1 MNKWLTLLLFT
12 CTTAL
17 CQERLPLVG
26 RVLAGAMAA
35 EGFFVINKATGAEVK
50 TDAAGNFTLPAIA
63 GDKIAV
69 YSSKINVRDF
79 TISDASFKE
88 MPYMLEVEEKSYEL
102 EEVVIQGS
110 AITSESLGIVPKDQK
125 KYTVQERRIYTATQ
139 GTDALFNALS
149 GRTSMLKKAAE
160 TEAKESVIERLNG
173 MFTDQEIIDQFKIAA
188 ENTKGFI
195 FYVAEDIQL
204 ANALKENNEGIIK
217 LLLTGLAEKYLA
229 ASKE

>member
-1 MNKWLTLLLFT
+1 M
-12 CTTAL
+12 
-17 CQERLPLVG
+17 G
-26 RVLAGAMAA
+26 RVLVGTMVA
-35 EGFFVINKATGAEVK
+35 EGVFVINKETGAEVK
-50 TDAAGNFTLPAIA
+50 TDAAGNFTLAAKA

-79 TISDASFKE
+79 TISEASFKE
-88 MPYMLEVEEKSYEL
+88 VPYVLEVEAKSYEL

-110 AITSESLGIVPKDQK
+110 AITSESLGIVPKGQK
-125 KYTVQERRIYTATQ
+125 KYTVQERRMYTATQ
-139 GTDALFNALS
+139 GTDALFNAIS

-160 TEAKESVIERLNG
+160 TEAKEGVIERLNG
-173 MFTDQEIIDQFKIAA
+173 MFTDQEIIDEFKIAA

-195 FYVAEDIQL
+195 FYVAEDVPL

-217 LLLTGLAEKYLA
+217 LILIGLAEKYLA

>member
-35 EGFFVINKATGAEVK
+35 EGVFVINKATGAEVK

-88 MPYMLEVEEKSYEL
+88 MPYVLEVEKKSYEL
-102 EEVVIQGS
+102 EEVVVQGY

-160 TEAKESVIERLNG
+160 TEAKEGVIERLNG

-188 ENTKGFI
+188 ENTRGFI